1 MNYGKKSVKKKQ
13 KSLNAKSVKWGK
25 KLGFTFVQVFL
36 VFLIS
41 ISVIGACAG
50 IGVFRGILA
59 TAPDI
64 SNIDVTPT
72 GFSTFV
78 YDIEGHQ
85 IAKLVSTDSNR
96 IPVSMDMIPENL
108 EHAFVAVEDARF
120 YVHSPADIVRVQ
132 WWLLEVWIGYMMPFV
147 VYKIFNRKHK
157 NLSIIAY
164 SAIATLGEFLYFW
177 VSIVATIIL
186 WKVNPAAYILSD
198 LPYQAMGCAV
208 TFICAL
214 PVAAI
219 YKFATGELTFRKQ
232 LPLVTSV

>member
-1 MNYGKKSVKKKQ
+1 MN
-13 KSLNAKSVKWGK
+13 SLSLTKAERLAKTKGIKGWVAMVA
-25 KLGFTFVQVFL
+25 LLAAMCLDQFILEIPFANIVFPIL
-36 VFLIS
+36 VICAACMSTAKNLVLVTVY
-41 ISVIGACAG
+41 SVIFELSC
-50 IGVFRGILA
+50 
-59 TAPDI
+59 
-64 SNIDVTPT
+64 
-72 GFSTFV
+72 
-78 YDIEGHQ
+78 
-85 IAKLVSTDSNR
+85 IAW
-96 IPVSMDMIPENL
+96 
-108 EHAFVAVEDARF
+108 F
-120 YVHSPADIVRVQ
+120 PADIVRVQ

-164 SAIATLGEFLYFW
+164 SAIAALGEFLYFW

-232 LPLVTSV
+232 LPLVT

>member
-1 MNYGKKSVKKKQ
+1 MN
-13 KSLNAKSVKWGK
+13 SLSLTKAERLAKTKGIKGWVAMVA
-25 KLGFTFVQVFL
+25 LLAAMCLDQFILEIPFANIVFPIL
-36 VFLIS
+36 VICAACMSTAKNLVLVTVY
-41 ISVIGACAG
+41 SVIFELSC
-50 IGVFRGILA
+50 
-59 TAPDI
+59 
-64 SNIDVTPT
+64 
-72 GFSTFV
+72 
-78 YDIEGHQ
+78 
-85 IAKLVSTDSNR
+85 IAW
-96 IPVSMDMIPENL
+96 
-108 EHAFVAVEDARF
+108 F
-120 YVHSPADIVRVQ
+120 PADIVRVQ

-214 PVAAI
+214 PVVAI
-219 YKFATGELTFRKQ
+219 YKFVTGELTFRKQ

>member
-1 MNYGKKSVKKKQ
+1 MN
-13 KSLNAKSVKWGK
+13 SLSLTKAERLAKTKGIKGWVAMVA
-25 KLGFTFVQVFL
+25 LLAAMCLDQFILEIPFANIVFPIL
-36 VFLIS
+36 VICAACMSTAKNLVLVTVY
-41 ISVIGACAG
+41 SVIFELSC
-50 IGVFRGILA
+50 
-59 TAPDI
+59 
-64 SNIDVTPT
+64 
-72 GFSTFV
+72 
-78 YDIEGHQ
+78 
-85 IAKLVSTDSNR
+85 IAW
-96 IPVSMDMIPENL
+96 
-108 EHAFVAVEDARF
+108 F
-120 YVHSPADIVRVQ
+120 PADIVRVQ

-164 SAIATLGEFLYFW
+164 SAIAALGEFLYFW

>member
-1 MNYGKKSVKKKQ
+1 MN
-13 KSLNAKSVKWGK
+13 SLSLTKAERLAKTKGIKGWVAMVA
-25 KLGFTFVQVFL
+25 LLAAMCLDQFILEIPFANIVFPIL
-36 VFLIS
+36 VICAACMSTAKNLVLVTVY
-41 ISVIGACAG
+41 SVIFELSC
-50 IGVFRGILA
+50 
-59 TAPDI
+59 
-64 SNIDVTPT
+64 
-72 GFSTFV
+72 
-78 YDIEGHQ
+78 
-85 IAKLVSTDSNR
+85 IAW
-96 IPVSMDMIPENL
+96 
-108 EHAFVAVEDARF
+108 F
-120 YVHSPADIVRVQ
+120 PADIVRVQ

-219 YKFATGELTFRKQ
+219 YEFASGELTFRKQ

>member
-1 MNYGKKSVKKKQ
+1 MN
-13 KSLNAKSVKWGK
+13 SLSLTKAERLAKTKGIKGWVAMVA
-25 KLGFTFVQVFL
+25 LLAAMCLDQFLLEIPFANIVFPIL
-36 VFLIS
+36 VICAACMSTAKNLVLVTVY
-41 ISVIGACAG
+41 SVIFELSC
-50 IGVFRGILA
+50 
-59 TAPDI
+59 
-64 SNIDVTPT
+64 
-72 GFSTFV
+72 
-78 YDIEGHQ
+78 
-85 IAKLVSTDSNR
+85 IAW
-96 IPVSMDMIPENL
+96 
-108 EHAFVAVEDARF
+108 F
-120 YVHSPADIVRVQ
+120 PADIVRVQ

>member
-1 MNYGKKSVKKKQ
+1 MN
-13 KSLNAKSVKWGK
+13 SLSLTKAERLAKTKGIKGWVAMVA
-25 KLGFTFVQVFL
+25 LLAAMCLDQFILEIPFANIVFPIL
-36 VFLIS
+36 VICAACMSTAKNLVLVTLY
-41 ISVIGACAG
+41 SVIFELSC
-50 IGVFRGILA
+50 
-59 TAPDI
+59 
-64 SNIDVTPT
+64 
-72 GFSTFV
+72 
-78 YDIEGHQ
+78 
-85 IAKLVSTDSNR
+85 IAW
-96 IPVSMDMIPENL
+96 
-108 EHAFVAVEDARF
+108 F
-120 YVHSPADIVRVQ
+120 PADIVRVQ

>member
-1 MNYGKKSVKKKQ
+1 MN
-13 KSLNAKSVKWGK
+13 SLSLTKAERLAKTKGIKGWVAMVA
-25 KLGFTFVQVFL
+25 LLAAMCLDQFILEIPFANIVFPIL
-36 VFLIS
+36 VICAACMSTAKNLVLVTVY
-41 ISVIGACAG
+41 SVIFELSC
-50 IGVFRGILA
+50 
-59 TAPDI
+59 
-64 SNIDVTPT
+64 
-72 GFSTFV
+72 
-78 YDIEGHQ
+78 
-85 IAKLVSTDSNR
+85 IAW
-96 IPVSMDMIPENL
+96 
-108 EHAFVAVEDARF
+108 F
-120 YVHSPADIVRVQ
+120 PADIVRVQ

-164 SAIATLGEFLYFW
+164 SAMATLGEFLYFW

>member
-1 MNYGKKSVKKKQ
+1 MN
-13 KSLNAKSVKWGK
+13 SLSLTKAERLAKTKGIKGWVAMVA
-25 KLGFTFVQVFL
+25 LLAAMCLDQFILEIPFANIVFPIL
-36 VFLIS
+36 VICAACMSTAKNLVLVTVY
-41 ISVIGACAG
+41 SVIFELSC
-50 IGVFRGILA
+50 
-59 TAPDI
+59 
-64 SNIDVTPT
+64 
-72 GFSTFV
+72 
-78 YDIEGHQ
+78 
-85 IAKLVSTDSNR
+85 IAW
-96 IPVSMDMIPENL
+96 
-108 EHAFVAVEDARF
+108 F
-120 YVHSPADIVRVQ
+120 PADIVRVQ

>member
-1 MNYGKKSVKKKQ
+1 MN
-13 KSLNAKSVKWGK
+13 SLSLTKAERLAKTKGIKGWVAMVA
-25 KLGFTFVQVFL
+25 LLAAMCLDQFILEIPFANIVFPIL
-36 VFLIS
+36 VICAACMSTAKNLVLVTVY
-41 ISVIGACAG
+41 SVIFELSC
-50 IGVFRGILA
+50 
-59 TAPDI
+59 
-64 SNIDVTPT
+64 
-72 GFSTFV
+72 
-78 YDIEGHQ
+78 
-85 IAKLVSTDSNR
+85 IAW
-96 IPVSMDMIPENL
+96 
-108 EHAFVAVEDARF
+108 F
-120 YVHSPADIVRVQ
+120 PADIVRVQ

-219 YKFATGELTFRKQ
+219 YKFTTSELTFRKQ